1 MNHFIIYQLI
11 FLCLLEISFCQ
22 KYLWPTKDGKII
34 SSNFGEPRPRRFH
47 AGIDIISSEKNIN
60 HEIFAVE
67 NGYIE
72 KIKISSNGYGKV
84 IYQRLIDGNI
94 VVYAHLSMFNNL
106 LNQITNIEQE
116 QNNSYEIEKFFQKD
130 EFLILNF
137 DAEVSNF
144 VRLNKAKIR
153 QPGNVKQISMSLSL
167 SNRDKRNLKS
177 YVRLNGS
184 FDKDL
189 STLIKTLNYLRRELP
204 DLPKDPYLLFSKSVQ
219 STEVSDDKKHIND
232 EENLDYILPRI
243 ASLDL
248 VGIYSSGYIYTG
260 LANSLGQFNWHSDY
274 SFSFDYSIYNENN
287 NAIKLNYSSKKWN
300 NEEFETNLDQ
310 GIKKLKILSQSHRT
324 IPKGEYTV
332 YLEPSALNE
341 IIDMMSWGGFS
352 YKANKIGTSPLHLLS
367 KGEKSLHASVSI
379 DENIKGGISA
389 NFSSDGFIKPDV
401 INMIK
406 DGEFTESLTSP
417 RSSLEYSVAHN
428 ASSISEYPY
437 SIDMTAGAIDDDTI
451 LSTINNGLYISN
463 LWYLNFSDRN
473 NARMTGLTRF
483 GCFVVEN
490 GQLTAPINTMR
501 FDDSVYSMLGE
512 NLIGLTS
519 NRELLI
525 DSGTYEERSTSS
537 ARLPGAIVDNFKMT
551 L

>member
-1 MNHFIIYQLI
+1 MRDYFQSIA
-11 FLCLLEISFCQ
+11 LELF
-22 KYLWPTKDGKII
+22 K
-34 SSNFGEPRPRRFH
+34 H
-47 AGIDIISSEKNIN
+47 
-60 HEIFAVE
+60 
-67 NGYIE
+67 
-72 KIKISSNGYGKV
+72 IK
-84 IYQRLIDGNI
+84 
-94 VVYAHLSMFNNL
+94 
-106 LNQITNIEQE
+106 
-116 QNNSYEIEKFFQKD
+116 KD
-130 EFLILNF
+130 EFLIINF
-137 DAEVSNF
+137 DAEESNF

-167 SNRDKRNLKS
+167 SNRDKKNLKS

-184 FDKDL
+184 FDRDL
-189 STLIKTLNYLRRELP
+189 ATLIKTLNYLRRELP

-219 STEVSDDKKHIND
+219 STEITDDKKYIND
-232 EENLDYILPRI
+232 QENLDYILTNI
-243 ASLDL
+243 SGLDL

-287 NAIKLNYSSKKWN
+287 NAIKLNYSSKKWK
-300 NEEFETNLDQ
+300 NEEFETSLNQ
-310 GIKKLKILSQSHRT
+310 GIKKLKILSQSPRT
-324 IPKGEYTV
+324 IQKGEYTV
-332 YLEPSALNE
+332 YLEPSALSE

-367 KGEKSLHASVSI
+367 KGEKSLHTSVSI

-389 NFSSDGFIKPDV
+389 NFSADGFIKPDN
-401 INMIK
+401 ISMIK
-406 DGEFTESLTSP
+406 DGEFAESLTSP

-428 ASSISEYPY
+428 ASSTSEYPY
-437 SIDMTAGAIDDDTI
+437 SIDMRAGSIDDDAI
-451 LSTINNGLYISN
+451 LSTINNGIYISN

-473 NARMTGLTRF
+473 NGRMTGLTRF
-483 GCFVVEN
+483 GCFLVED
-490 GQLTAPINTMR
+490 GELTAPINTMR

-512 NLIGLTS
+512 NLIGLSS

-537 ARLPGAIVDNFKMT
+537 ARLPGAIVNKFKMT

>member
-1 MNHFIIYQLI
+1 
-11 FLCLLEISFCQ
+11 
-22 KYLWPTKDGKII
+22 
-34 SSNFGEPRPRRFH
+34 
-47 AGIDIISSEKNIN
+47 
-60 HEIFAVE
+60 
-67 NGYIE
+67 
-72 KIKISSNGYGKV
+72 
-84 IYQRLIDGNI
+84 
-94 VVYAHLSMFNNL
+94 
-106 LNQITNIEQE
+106 
-116 QNNSYEIEKFFQKD
+116 
-130 EFLILNF
+130 
-137 DAEVSNF
+137 
-144 VRLNKAKIR
+144 
-153 QPGNVKQISMSLSL
+153 
-167 SNRDKRNLKS
+167 
-177 YVRLNGS
+177 
-184 FDKDL
+184 
-189 STLIKTLNYLRRELP
+189 
-204 DLPKDPYLLFSKSVQ
+204 
-219 STEVSDDKKHIND
+219 
-232 EENLDYILPRI
+232 
-243 ASLDL
+243 
-248 VGIYSSGYIYTG
+248 
-260 LANSLGQFNWHSDY
+260 
-274 SFSFDYSIYNENN
+274 
-287 NAIKLNYSSKKWN
+287 
-300 NEEFETNLDQ
+300 
-310 GIKKLKILSQSHRT
+310 
-324 IPKGEYTV
+324 
-332 YLEPSALNE
+332 
-341 IIDMMSWGGFS
+341 MSWGGFS
-352 YKANKIGTSPLHLLS
+352 YKANKIGTSPLHLLN
-367 KGEKSLHASVSI
+367 KGEKTLDASVSI

-417 RSSLEYSVAHN
+417 RSSLEYSVTHN

-437 SIDMTAGAIDDDTI
+437 SIDMRAGAIDDDAI